1 MKLFTPRLELV
12 SATLEMV
19 TADLH
24 QRERLEALLRARI
37 GDGWPPPLVNVEAMR
52 RMKNA
57 LVQDPA
63 LGGWTTWY
71 WITRRPRVLIGLSG
85 FKTKPVRGQVE
96 IGYTVLSAWQRRGYA
111 TEVVRAMIDWAFAN
125 GVHRVI
131 AETLPEL
138 VASQRV
144 LEKCCFKLRGQG
156 SEAGVLRYE
165 CRRGRIERCG

>member
-1 MKLFTPRLELV
+1 MKLLTPRLELV

-19 TADLH
+19 AADLH
-24 QRERLEALLRARI
+24 QRERLPELLRVRI
-37 GDGWPPPLVNVEAMR
+37 GAGWPPPLVDVAAMQR
-52 RMKNA
+52 TKDA

-85 FKTKPVRGQVE
+85 FKSKPVRGQVE
-96 IGYTVLSAWQRRGYA
+96 IGYTVLPPWQRRGYA
-111 TEVVRAMIDWAFAN
+111 TEVVRAMTDWAFAN
-125 GVHRVI
+125 GVQRVI

-144 LEKCCFKLRGQG
+144 LEKCCFNLRGQG

-165 CRRGRIERCG
+165 CQRGRMEGR